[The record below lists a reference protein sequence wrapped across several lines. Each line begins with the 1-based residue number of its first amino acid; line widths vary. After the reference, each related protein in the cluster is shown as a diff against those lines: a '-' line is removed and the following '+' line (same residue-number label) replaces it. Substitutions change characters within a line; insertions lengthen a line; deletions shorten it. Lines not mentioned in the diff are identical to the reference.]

1 MFGRRGGEGKGGRGG
16 CCPGS
21 ASFPGRQRPL
31 LPAEGIAAANAASLS
46 CPARLPLARPPARK
60 GPCSPRCPGCTLP
73 SAAPRLQSVR
83 TVVLTDPM
91 SRPHTQHRRSQ
102 RAERPRLA
110 TETLSPQARN
120 TDRASVLPT
129 RTCAEGWQGP
139 THGFEDRV
147 TTDDNRSFLPDTMPS
162 PEQSKSVSLQAVP
175 SGWTADPPLGA
186 CRVATATA
194 TRTRTG
200 PRHPKVQDTERGP
213 HLRTSVMVEH
223 PCPDCRVGP
232 IPRHFPTDTAGTC
245 DVRVKGDPGT
255 AAGDRAQAWRRPP
268 HARCSC
274 RMHGLVTRRLIP

>member
-1 MFGRRGGEGKGGRGG
+1 
-16 CCPGS
+16 
-21 ASFPGRQRPL
+21 
-31 LPAEGIAAANAASLS
+31 
-46 CPARLPLARPPARK
+46 
-60 GPCSPRCPGCTLP
+60 
-73 SAAPRLQSVR
+73 
-83 TVVLTDPM
+83 M

-110 TETLSPQARN
+110 AEALSPQARN
-120 TDRASVLPT
+120 TDRASVPPT

-162 PEQSKSVSLQAVP
+162 PGQSRSVSLQAVP

-194 TRTRTG
+194 TRMRTG

-223 PCPDCRVGP
+223 HCPDCRVGP
-232 IPRHFPTDTAGTC
+232 IPRHFPTDTVGPVTCGLKVTPEPPLGTEPRRGAGRPTP
-245 DVRVKGDPGT
+245 VAR
-255 AAGDRAQAWRRPP
+255 AACMA
-268 HARCSC
+268 S
-274 RMHGLVTRRLIP
+274 